1 MATILNI
8 VQILLL
14 VMIIPVFILVI
25 VALIQATRK
34 QVKNNKKLKS
44 NLEHGAVDLEQQIMF
59 LEAYGGRNNILNT
72 NLEQSRITVKVKDV
86 DKVDVFQLQSLGASN
101 VLITQ
106 TNVKCSFQERA
117 PFVYKL
123 LQ

>member
-1 MATILNI
+1 MVTISNI

-14 VMIIPVFILVI
+14 VMIIPVFVLVVI
-25 VALIQATRK
+25 ALIQATRK
-34 QVKNNKKLKS
+34 QVKNNKTLKS
-44 NLEHGAVDLEQQIMF
+44 NLEHGVVDLEQQTMF
-59 LEAYGGRNNILNT
+59 LEAYGGRNNIVDT
-72 NLEQSRITVKVKDV
+72 AMDQSRITVKVKDV
-86 DKVDVFQLQSLGASN
+86 DKVDVYQLQSLGASN